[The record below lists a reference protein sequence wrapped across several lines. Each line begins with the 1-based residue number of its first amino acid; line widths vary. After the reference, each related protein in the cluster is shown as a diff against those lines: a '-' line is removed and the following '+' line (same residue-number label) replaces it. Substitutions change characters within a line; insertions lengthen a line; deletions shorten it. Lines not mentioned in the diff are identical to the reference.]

1 MIFKLDQLPWV
12 KLKLQVCWYVRKLL
26 ASNPNL
32 GGVILAWSTT
42 EFRIYTTII
51 IKTKVVLAIHSRV
64 CSASIEITTILI
76 ITINMEKK
84 ISFFIPFVSC
94 NSHTHFPDCSHMRA
108 DDKFLP
114 PRVRLLW
121 YQSLNRGSQV
131 ICIYCAI
138 CVVSSSSSPVSRVI
152 SEPKEVRSFQEVC
165 LPIWVVTAD
174 GLVVIRGP

>member
-64 CSASIEITTILI
+64 CSASIEITTILV
-76 ITINMEKK
+76 ITINMERK
-84 ISFFIPFVSC
+84 ISFFIPRPC
-94 NSHTHFPDCSHMRA
+94 RAIHTLISPIVH
-108 DDKFLP
+108 
-114 PRVRLLW
+114 
-121 YQSLNRGSQV
+121 
-131 ICIYCAI
+131 I
-138 CVVSSSSSPVSRVI
+138 CVRTTSFFHQGYVSYDIKVLIEALRQSVYTVPSVSYRQVAL
-152 SEPKEVRSFQEVC
+152 Q
-165 LPIWVVTAD
+165 
-174 GLVVIRGP
+174 